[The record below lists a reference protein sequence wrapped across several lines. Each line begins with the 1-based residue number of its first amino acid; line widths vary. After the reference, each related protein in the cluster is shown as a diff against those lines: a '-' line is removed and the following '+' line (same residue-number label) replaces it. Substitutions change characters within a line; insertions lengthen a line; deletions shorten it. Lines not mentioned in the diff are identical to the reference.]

1 MGREQEVRNLLRQVV
16 HEQLQH
22 LPVLLWEPVNE
33 AVDLRDSGL
42 LVFQLWEGRKGV
54 MFYGSHS

>member
-1 MGREQEVRNLLRQVV
+1 MNDLTVKVRTLSGVGREQGVRNLLCQVV

-22 LPVLLWEPVNE
+22 LPVLLREPVDE

-42 LVFQLWEGRKGV
+42 LVFQL
-54 MFYGSHS
+54 